1 MGLLVYQKA
10 IKNNAKVYEFFGRPY
25 TVIEAAIFSCPDILL
40 FMLFLIPDPKWF
52 VL

>member
-1 MGLLVYQKA
+1 MV
-10 IKNNAKVYEFFGRPY
+10 FSGRQAY
-25 TVIEAAIFSCPDILL
+25 TVIEAAISSCPDILL